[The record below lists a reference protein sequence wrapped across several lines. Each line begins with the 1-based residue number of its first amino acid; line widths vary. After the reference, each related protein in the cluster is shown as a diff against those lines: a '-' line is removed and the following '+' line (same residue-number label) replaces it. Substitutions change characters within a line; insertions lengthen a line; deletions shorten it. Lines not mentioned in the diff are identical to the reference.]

1 MASASASLWLDVGG
15 CLAACCGRLADS
27 RSATI
32 SQGKSAVDF
41 VRVLD
46 AVTGFL
52 DGRGY
57 RYALVG
63 AFALS
68 AYGLSRATQD
78 LDFAVDAEARRDLVS
93 LLESLGYE
101 TLYCSAGYSN
111 HVHPLRGLG
120 RVDCIYVGE
129 PTATSLFGSAT
140 VVPILGKTVRVPKPE
155 HLAAMKVL
163 AMKNDPSRTFREM
176 ADIQYILGLAEVDV
190 AEIRHH
196 FERHGLLERFD
207 ELRKIL
213 DATGH

>member
-1 MASASASLWLDVGG
+1 
-15 CLAACCGRLADS
+15 
-27 RSATI
+27 
-32 SQGKSAVDF
+32 VDF
-41 VRVLD
+41 AGVLD
-46 AVTGFL
+46 TVSRFL
-52 DGRGY
+52 DGRGF

-78 LDFAVDAEARRDLVS
+78 LDLAVDAAARRDLVS

-101 TLYCSAGYSN
+101 TLYCSEGYSN
-111 HVHPLRGLG
+111 HAHPLSGLG

-129 PTATSLFGSAT
+129 PTATSLFESAT
-140 VVPILGKTVRVPKPE
+140 AAPILGRTIRVPKPE

-176 ADIQYILGLAEVDV
+176 VDLQFILGLPGVDT
-190 AEIRHH
+190 AEIRNH

-213 DATGH
+213 DATGS

>member
-1 MASASASLWLDVGG
+1 
-15 CLAACCGRLADS
+15 
-27 RSATI
+27 
-32 SQGKSAVDF
+32 VDF

-46 AVTGFL
+46 TVTRFL
-52 DGRGY
+52 DDRGF

-78 LDFAVDAEARRDLVS
+78 LDLAVDAEARRDLVS
-93 LLESLGYE
+93 LFESLGYE
-101 TLYCSAGYSN
+101 TLYCSEGYSN
-111 HVHPLRGLG
+111 HVHPLSGLG
-120 RVDCIYVGE
+120 RVDCVYVGE

-140 VVPILGKTVRVPKPE
+140 AAPIFGRTIRVPRPE

-163 AMKNDPSRTFREM
+163 AMKNDPRRTFQEM
-176 ADIQYILGLAEVDV
+176 ADLQFILGLPGVDV
-190 AEIRHH
+190 AEIRNH

-213 DATGH
+213 DTTGP

>member
-1 MASASASLWLDVGG
+1 M
-15 CLAACCGRLADS
+15 
-27 RSATI
+27 
-32 SQGKSAVDF
+32 DF
-41 VRVLD
+41 AGVLD
-46 AVTGFL
+46 TVSRFL
-52 DGRGY
+52 DGRGF

-78 LDFAVDAEARRDLVS
+78 LDLAVDAEARHDLVS

-101 TLYCSAGYSN
+101 TLYCSEGYSN
-111 HVHPLRGLG
+111 HAHPLSGLG
-120 RVDCIYVGE
+120 RVDCIYVAE
-129 PTATSLFGSAT
+129 PTATSLFESAT
-140 VVPILGKTVRVPKPE
+140 TAPIFGKTVRVPKPE

-176 ADIQYILGLAEVDV
+176 VDLQFILGLPGVDT
-190 AEIRHH
+190 AEIRNH

-213 DATGH
+213 DATGS